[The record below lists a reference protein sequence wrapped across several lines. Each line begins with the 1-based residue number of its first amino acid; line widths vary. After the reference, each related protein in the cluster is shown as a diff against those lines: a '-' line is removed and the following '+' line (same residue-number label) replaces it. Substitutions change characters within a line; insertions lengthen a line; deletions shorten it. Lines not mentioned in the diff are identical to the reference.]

1 MATAVRESVWLFP
14 AIETLHLFGLIAVVG
29 STALLDVRLLGL
41 GLRRASGSLRLAER
55 TLRWTWTG
63 FAIMVVTGFLA
74 CFRRAA
80 GRYYENA
87 PFRFKLLMI
96 AVAGVNALVFQLGAY
111 RRVGA
116 WDANTATP
124 MGAKVAGAAS
134 LLLWCGIVLAG
145 RWIAYF

>member
-41 GLRRASGSLRLAER
+41 GLKRQRVSRLAER

-63 FAIMVVTGFLA
+63 FAIMVVTGFLL
-74 CFRRAA
+74 FSSGA

-96 AVAGVNALVFQLGAY
+96 VVAGLNALVFQLGAY